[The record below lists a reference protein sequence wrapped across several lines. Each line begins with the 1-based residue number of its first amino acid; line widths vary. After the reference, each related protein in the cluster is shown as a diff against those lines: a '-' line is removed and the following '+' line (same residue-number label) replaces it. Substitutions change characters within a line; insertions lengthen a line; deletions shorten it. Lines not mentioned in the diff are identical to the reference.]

1 MQTYAFFSIELTF
14 NVILKY
20 CKRQFLLLQTYFV
33 LPKIAVVF
41 NPFENALKS
50 DLP

>member
-20 CKRQFLLLQTYFV
+20 CKRQFLLLQNYCRWV
-33 LPKIAVVF
+33 KIAVVPY
-41 NPFENALKS
+41 PFENILKT
-50 DLP
+50 DLQ